1 MVVHVLPVFA
11 LGGHSL
17 SGTQLILRIK
27 HLFFIKIPLR
37 NLFEMPTIASQ
48 SKEID
53 RLQQL
58 AMLQNKDLE
67 QLLSEIELLQAEDK

>member
-1 MVVHVLPVFA
+1 
-11 LGGHSL
+11 
-17 SGTQLILRIK
+17 
-27 HLFFIKIPLR
+27 
-37 NLFEMPTIASQ
+37 MPTIASQ